1 MKNWLLLLL
10 LGIGGQAA
18 AQGQRIVYHAYD
30 IDTLN
35 HEWTAMTL
43 TNGGHLA
50 ITTLAPGSLVVPQT
64 GNIRLRLYSYSCSGS
79 QSIDPTVVPS
89 TFHYTGKAR
98 VMSLSSASNLLFLAG
113 GYSDTTSLGMTMLPY
128 AGDTLSLDPFL
139 AAIDP
144 DNGQVA
150 WSWHRAA
157 AQNNYIHK
165 IRYHSNGNQLIASG
179 LSDDVSGWLAAFNA
193 ANGQLLWEKH
203 FPGVRTLSDAHYD
216 NRFPGSLL
224 ITGTIDDNGF
234 LNQHPTPVNPPATG
248 YRTFLARYY
257 PANDSAIFLETQAY
271 ITFDFSPSLVKTH
284 PLESNFKWSTPMI
297 SINASGMSQLQY
309 YLGGPSN
316 NYRDTIGHD
325 QYWVEIEN
333 LGLGMYSRGNE
344 IFYKQPGFNP
354 NLFSL
359 QNPEF
364 GFRSSFSFNHTIIP
378 EVLGVSVSTCLNLAF
393 KTPGSVTIQNIS
405 SPIADTILPFPG
417 VSPAAPRWVLL
428 STGYTLSSPE
438 ISATSFQLYPN
449 PVTNGQFKVRLSK
462 PSQVLLTWFIRDLQG
477 KMVLNGQL
485 SETEGQIA
493 CPGLKPGMYFF
504 EIHSSQ
510 GQSVQKILV
519 R

>member
-10 LGIGGQAA
+10 LGISFQAA

-43 TNGGHLA
+43 TNSGHLA
-50 ITTLAPGSLVVPQT
+50 ITTLAPGSMVVPQT
-64 GNIRLRLYSYSCSGS
+64 GNIRLRLYPYSCSGG
-79 QSIDPTVVPS
+79 QSIDPTGVPS
-89 TFHYTGKAR
+89 TYHYTGKAR
-98 VMSLSSASNLLFLAG
+98 VMSLSNASNLLILAG

-165 IRYHSNGNQLIASG
+165 IRYHANGNQLIASG

-224 ITGTIDDNGF
+224 ITGTISDNGF
-234 LNQHPTPVNPPATG
+234 LNQHPTPVQPPATG

-297 SINASGMSQLQY
+297 SNSASGMSQLQY

-316 NYRDTIGHD
+316 NYRDTVGHD

-359 QNPEF
+359 QSPEF

-378 EVLGVSVSTCLNLAF
+378 EVLGVSVGACMNLAF

-417 VSPAAPRWVLL
+417 VSSAAPRWVLL
-428 STGYTLSSPE
+428 STGYTLSTAEMQQP
-438 ISATSFQLYPN
+438 SFVIYPN
-449 PVTNGQFKVRLSK
+449 PVTNGLFNVRLLEPMAGSHYWT
-462 PSQVLLTWFIRDLQG
+462 LRDLQG
-477 KMVLNGQL
+477 RVTLKGQL
-485 SETEGQIA
+485 DDSNNSIPCA
-493 CPGLKPGMYFF
+493 GLSPGMYLF
-504 EIHSSQ
+504 EIATSK
-510 GQSVQKILV
+510 GQAVQKLLL